1 MAGKL
6 SEKQKEQLKDPK
18 FVLALRAVKPLQAVK
33 PKQNAKKKSTRQVRR
48 K

>member
-6 SEKQKEQLKDPK
+6 SPETKKKLKDPRYI
-18 FVLALRAVKPLQAVK
+18 VALRAVKPLQ
-33 PKQNAKKKSTRQVRR
+33 KQKASQNSKKKST